1 MSHAQNPVKG
11 GVWLSVADAITIML
25 AFGSF
30 VLLLV
35 GTVVI
40 LVRAILDNQKDR
52 HQISGRS
59 LTVFPDCYSMPAVL
73 NGSARGVSITCRR
86 ASSCVYFSTKNQ
98 HKTTKTKISGD
109 PCSRNS

>member
-40 LVRAILDNQKDR
+40 LVRAILDNQKDL
-52 HQISGRS
+52 H
-59 LTVFPDCYSMPAVL
+59 
-73 NGSARGVSITCRR
+73 
-86 ASSCVYFSTKNQ
+86 
-98 HKTTKTKISGD
+98 
-109 PCSRNS
+109 

>member
-11 GVWLSVADAITIML
+11 GVCLSVADAITIML

-59 LTVFPDCYSMPAVL
+59 LTVFSDCYSMPAVL
-73 NGSARGVSITCRR
+73 NGSARDESIT
-86 ASSCVYFSTKNQ
+86 AGTPLYVHFSMGNQ
-98 HKTTKTKISGD
+98 RKTTQKKA
-109 PCSRNS
+109 NSKD

>member
-1 MSHAQNPVKG
+1 MCYNIISRKVNDGWQIQSQELVLMSHAQNPVKG

-52 HQISGRS
+52 H
-59 LTVFPDCYSMPAVL
+59 
-73 NGSARGVSITCRR
+73 
-86 ASSCVYFSTKNQ
+86 
-98 HKTTKTKISGD
+98 
-109 PCSRNS
+109 